1 MQIPKSLSYHLPLL
15 ELRAGDHSQLKVVT
29 KTASFYAYAVIFY
42 AAIFS
47 MHKNFMLI
55 FYGWA
60 AFTHPVFLIKS

>member
-15 ELRAGDHSQLKVVT
+15 ELRAGDHLQLKVVT

-47 MHKNFMLI
+47 MR
-55 FYGWA
+55 
-60 AFTHPVFLIKS
+60 